1 MLNLLSVPGLDGW
14 AVIEPYLAPE
24 TQRLGDKI
32 KPWGMLGVIV
42 ILLYVGQLNDYFFRF
57 VDWLAGLTGTSQLLW
72 AAGRE
77 FFKFWSKN
85 PL

>member
-1 MLNLLSVPGLDGW
+1 M
-14 AVIEPYLAPE
+14 
-24 TQRLGDKI
+24 GDKI